1 MQSYA
6 HRYLPILQDYQ
17 QELLSHLQ
25 VLVDIDSGTGQ
36 VEGVNQ
42 IISYLQEWLQEA
54 GFSVTLKETE
64 QFGRNLVARGRG
76 RGRLRLLLVGHVDTV
91 YPQGAA
97 ATRPFSIQNGIASGA
112 GVIDMKSGL
121 LMGMY
126 AIRALRETGFEDYG
140 EIILVWNNDEEVGS
154 PASAPLLREIARNI
168 DVALVLEPTRSAHI
182 ITQAR
187 KGADRYVRSVVAW
200 SPYSL

>member
-6 HRYLPILQDYQ
+6 HRYLPILQDDQ
-17 QELLSHLQ
+17 QELISRLQ

-42 IISYLQEWLQEA
+42 IISYLQGWLQEA
-54 GFSVTLKETE
+54 GFTVTPHVTD
-64 QFGRNLVARGRG
+64 QFGRNLVARRQGK
-76 RGRLRLLLVGHVDTV
+76 GRLRLLLVGHVDTV

-97 ATRPFSIQNGIASGA
+97 AARPFSIQNGIASGA

-126 AIRALRETGFEDYG
+126 AIRAL
-140 EIILVWNNDEEVGS
+140 
-154 PASAPLLREIARNI
+154 
-168 DVALVLEPTRSAHI
+168 
-182 ITQAR
+182 
-187 KGADRYVRSVVAW
+187 
-200 SPYSL
+200 